1 MDVTDERSMLMNE
14 GVNGRWLVKPSVI
27 LELVMGVFG
36 GVWGWGALSLAPL
49 RHRSGEGATLAPL
62 QLLGPLERPP
72 GAPCVSVCYCSHC
85 THRLLHLHVAH
96 GGVWGGFG
104 PVGQLLV
111 AAGLGVQQVGQ

>member
-1 MDVTDERSMLMNE
+1 MAGEAE
-14 GVNGRWLVKPSVI
+14 CYIGVGVI
-27 LELVMGVFG
+27 RDG
-36 GVWGWGALSLAPL
+36 GVWGGGALSLAPL
-49 RHRSGEGATLAPL
+49 RHHSGEGATLAPL

>member
-1 MDVTDERSMLMNE
+1 MAGEAE
-14 GVNGRWLVKPSVI
+14 CYIGVGVI
-27 LELVMGVFG
+27 RDG
-36 GVWGWGALSLAPL
+36 GVWGWSGGGLSLVLAPL

-72 GAPCVSVCYCSHC
+72 GGPCVSVCYCSHC

>member
-1 MDVTDERSMLMNE
+1 MAGEAE
-14 GVNGRWLVKPSVI
+14 CYIGVGVI
-27 LELVMGVFG
+27 RDGVVLG
-36 GVWGWGALSLAPL
+36 GALSLAPL
-49 RHRSGEGATLAPL
+49 RHRSGEGVTL

-72 GAPCVSVCYCSHC
+72 GGPCVSVCYCSHC